1 MKKLFVLIAFLVCSS
16 SYGQSIIVA
25 HINADFN
32 IQNDW
37 SEMTQLQGAKLLN
50 GYIDKKPALKEAYN
64 IKYVPTLIIFKDGKE
79 IKRYEA
85 GLDMKLH
92 IKLEDVQ
99 AEINKL

>member
-1 MKKLFVLIAFLVCSS
+1 MKKLFVLISLLVCCS

-25 HINADFN
+25 HINAEFN
-32 IQNDW
+32 SSNDW
-37 SEMTQLQGAKLLN
+37 TEIVELKGAKLLN
-50 GYIDKKPALKEAYN
+50 GYIDKQPALKDGYK

-92 IKLEDVQ
+92 IKTEDIQ
-99 AEINKL
+99 SEIDKL